1 MREGLAGL
9 GVDRPD
15 IRARAQS
22 ALAHGLILAPGE
34 AALREADLAVAAARE
49 ADDHPA
55 TSHALLARA
64 WAVRGVLPVAERL
77 RAASEGFDFARAD
90 DDRYHEFGLLY
101 HRANARLT
109 NSDLAGAE
117 ADFEVGSTYLGALH
131 GWAISDYHTALAL
144 AQGRFDEAVELSEQ
158 THELGESL
166 GDTNDGIHAA
176 QRWAIA
182 KATGDAETTD
192 RWRTEMM
199 TTAVGVALPLE
210 ATDAVSSGD
219 LVRAKDL
226 LAQWARDMQPLL
238 PSIMRFVNIQHL
250 SLLAFGLDTLDGLE
264 DEATYADRFPGEL
277 VGSDAMIMVAADTAR
292 GRFAAAKGDL
302 DRAVTL
308 LAAGHDLLDRLELRN
323 LQVASDVDLGRVLL
337 RRDSGDD
344 RDQGE
349 ALLRSTVALAGEL
362 GMAPMQAEADELLTD
377 PGSA

>member
-1 MREGLAGL
+1 
-9 GVDRPD
+9 
-15 IRARAQS
+15 
-22 ALAHGLILAPGE
+22 
-34 AALREADLAVAAARE
+34 
-49 ADDHPA
+49 
-55 TSHALLARA
+55 
-64 WAVRGVLPVAERL
+64 
-77 RAASEGFDFARAD
+77 
-90 DDRYHEFGLLY
+90 
-101 HRANARLT
+101 
-109 NSDLAGAE
+109 
-117 ADFEVGSTYLGALH
+117 
-131 GWAISDYHTALAL
+131 
-144 AQGRFDEAVELSEQ
+144 
-158 THELGESL
+158 
-166 GDTNDGIHAA
+166 
-176 QRWAIA
+176 
-182 KATGDAETTD
+182 
-192 RWRTEMM
+192 
-199 TTAVGVALPLE
+199 
-210 ATDAVSSGD
+210 
-219 LVRAKDL
+219 
-226 LAQWARDMQPLL
+226 
-238 PSIMRFVNIQHL
+238 MRFVNIQHL